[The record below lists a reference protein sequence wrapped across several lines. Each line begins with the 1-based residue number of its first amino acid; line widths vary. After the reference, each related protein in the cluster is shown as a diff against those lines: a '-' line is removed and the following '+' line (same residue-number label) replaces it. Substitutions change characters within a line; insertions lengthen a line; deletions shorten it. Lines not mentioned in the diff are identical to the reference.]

1 MEEIYTVHVKCRPDP
16 AHSYPSERAYSSS
29 TVGGL
34 ATTHIIIALLV
45 ATLTTAGYCSRHTW
59 MGEFVSG
66 VSLVSGAL
74 LCGLTGILASKRWY
88 IDRNIRW
95 FFVASIISTICS
107 ITSLSLMIFFVIKP
121 TINHHSFMLLY
132 FARGNFNNSSNVI
145 LPLLNSS
152 TSDDQINIYLENNF
166 TESYD
171 SEAIKGSDIELLEP
185 VNRYKRDITT
195 EDITFQLEIYI
206 HLLLAALVEL
216 ILSMFSVKIG
226 WKGVKNSYDKK
237 INVNY
242 TGTIGNNGKP
252 IRPDILEN
260 HKNGACDP
268 KLSHYSNVVKEL
280 YKLQKT
286 SMLSDSV
293 IGNRIITKIG
303 NENQNKLSLPLPE
316 SQKEYRERIEK
327 FLASHDNCLKD

>member
-74 LCGLTGILASKRWY
+74 LCGLTGILASKRW
-88 IDRNIRW
+88 
-95 FFVASIISTICS
+95 
-107 ITSLSLMIFFVIKP
+107 
-121 TINHHSFMLLY
+121 
-132 FARGNFNNSSNVI
+132 GNFNNSSNVI

>member
-1 MEEIYTVHVKCRPDP
+1 EEIYTVHVKCRPDP
-16 AHSYPSERAYSSS
+16 AHNYPSERAYSSS

-45 ATLTTAGYCSRHTW
+45 TTLTTAGYCSRNTW
-59 MGEFVSG
+59 IGEFVSG

-95 FFVASIISTICS
+95 FFIASIISTICS
-107 ITSLSLMIFFVIKP
+107 VTSLSLMIFFVIKP
-121 TINHHSFMLLY
+121 TLNHHSFMLLY
-132 FARGNFNNSSNVI
+132 FTRNHFNQTNEI
-145 LPLLNSS
+145 LPILNN
-152 TSDDQINIYLENNF
+152 TNDDQMDLFLENNF
-166 TESYD
+166 TENYD
-171 SEAIKGSDIELLEP
+171 SNSKMMKETNIE
-185 VNRYKRDITT
+185 KRDINTADIPDINT
-195 EDITFQLEIYI
+195 ADITFQLEIYI

-226 WKGVKNSYDKK
+226 WKGVKNSCGKNN
-237 INVNY
+237 INY
-242 TGTIGNNGKP
+242 TGAIGNNGKP

-260 HKNGACDP
+260 HKNGNCDP

-280 YKLQKT
+280 YKLQKS
-286 SMLSDSV
+286 SMVSDNV
-293 IGNRIITKIG
+293 IGNRVITKIA
-303 NENQNKLSLPLPE
+303 NENQNKLTLPLPE

-327 FLASHDNCLKD
+327 FLASNDNCLKD